1 MKTVADYLKNAP
13 EGTKLYSPIFGECE
27 FYHLSIA
34 DTIVVRCTN
43 GKVTFFDKLG
53 VYNLD
58 CESTEGEC
66 LLFPSKEVRDWSN
79 YQLPAPHDFKPFD
92 KVVVRDEGT
101 WHIDFFE
108 YYNPSNKEFPYE
120 CMNQPWQ
127 HCLPFNEATAK
138 LIGTKDG
145 GACAG

>member
-1 MKTVADYLKNAP
+1 MKIVADYLKNAP
-13 EGTKLYSPIFGECE
+13 KGTKLYSPLCGECTLH
-27 FYHLSIA
+27 YI
-34 DTIVVRCTN
+34 DDKDITVTN
-43 GKVTFFDKLG
+43 GEHYFYFNHLG
-53 VYNLD
+53 QYNTY
-58 CESTEGEC
+58 EENVGEC

-79 YQLPAPHDFKPFD
+79 YQAPTPYYDFKPFD
-92 KVVVRDEGT
+92 KVVVRNEGL

-108 YYNPSNKEFPYE
+108 RYLPGEEFPYE

-127 HCLPFNEATAK
+127 HCLPFNGKTAK